1 MALANIAKFNWDKLL
16 NKVDDAAVKRSINL
30 LRAKSNELTASADK
44 FGKTAAPIDFAAYRS
59 KLRFSAAA
67 IDSLEAAYKNKNLP
81 VYTASIPP
89 LEAKKREL
97 TLAVINDISAATEA
111 DLVLMRQQLEDFEKL
126 RITKDTTVL
135 DLQERF
141 PEMAR
146 EIEKELK
153 AHQWAL
159 SNQAE

>member
-1 MALANIAKFNWDKLL
+1 M
-16 NKVDDAAVKRSINL
+16 
-30 LRAKSNELTASADK
+30 
-44 FGKTAAPIDFAAYRS
+44 
-59 KLRFSAAA
+59 
-67 IDSLEAAYKNKNLP
+67 
-81 VYTASIPP
+81 
-89 LEAKKREL
+89 
-97 TLAVINDISAATEA
+97 AVINDISAATEA